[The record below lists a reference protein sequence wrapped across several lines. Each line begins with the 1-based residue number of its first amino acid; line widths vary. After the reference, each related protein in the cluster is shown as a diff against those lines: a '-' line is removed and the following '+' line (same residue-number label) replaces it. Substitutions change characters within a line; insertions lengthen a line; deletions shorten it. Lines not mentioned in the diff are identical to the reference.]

1 MKEMLMLLAATI
13 SKDECINQLQ
23 EALDA
28 YKEAKLLN
36 NEEDLED
43 YDLEGNFIRLEVKD
57 ISSSSMLEVRKNLLE
72 NKKVATME
80 IKQVAKKE
88 EHVITDAKAILL
100 KEDEMIEKYVN
111 QVNVDLDKDRLIKV
125 GKIILEK

>member
-36 NEEDLED
+36 NEEDLEEAD
-43 YDLEGNFIRLEVKD
+43 
-57 ISSSSMLEVRKNLLE
+57 
-72 NKKVATME
+72 KKLFVATNLFIMNN
-80 IKQVAKKE
+80 
-88 EHVITDAKAILL
+88 ITKGDL
-100 KEDEMIEKYVN
+100 KEAMGHIKNMDKMDKAMRFFD
-111 QVNVDLDKDRLIKV
+111 VDKNKN
-125 GKIILEK
+125 